1 MPDTQRKESPMSTT
15 DIARVDDSSI
25 ELLPPARNQN
35 QTALAVLRENA
46 EALDLAYSYAQSV
59 CGTRV
64 CPARFFQKP
73 EDGAAAIMYGLEIG
87 LSPSA
92 ALQKV
97 VVIHGMPSLE
107 ARTMVALL
115 KPRGYKVRTLEQSDE
130 RVTVEGIDPAGDRY
144 VSQWTIERATK
155 AGYVPTID
163 ERTGKYKTNS
173 NSKLIGNEKYLT
185 DPQAMLKAKAQA
197 EVCRDMAPDV
207 LLGITYSTED
217 LQSERWDEPAPA
229 RRAPVNEPVT
239 VDEILGDEPEPEPE
253 KPKRKR
259 PSGTRKRAE
268 PNPDRAE
275 AVEAA
280 KEQMDADQ
288 ALCGCQ
294 DESCDKQHPGNAATE
309 PTPDCDVAMASDE
322 QLQTL
327 GGLLAMEGFDDS
339 DDGLAGRLDWC
350 KQAVKRDLESP
361 RELTSTE
368 VKSLIE
374 LLDQEPR
381 EAETSEGE

>member
-144 VSQWTIERATK
+144 ISQWTIERATK

-173 NSKLIGNEKYLT
+173 NNKLIGNEKYLT

-207 LLGITYSTED
+207 LLGISYSREE
-217 LQSERWDEPAPA
+217 LESERWDEPAPV

-239 VDEILGDEPEPEPE
+239 VDEILGDEPEPEPKTRKAR
-253 KPKRKR
+253 KPKTEKN
-259 PSGTRKRAE
+259 E
-268 PNPDRAE
+268 ERAE
-275 AVEAA
+275 AVEKA
-280 KEQMDADQ
+280 KEQLTDETLDA
-288 ALCGCQ
+288 
-294 DESCDKQHPGNAATE
+294 EEAADSPPPPAPAAE
-309 PTPDCDVAMASDE
+309 PTPDGDVAMASDE
-322 QLQTL
+322 QLKKL
-327 GGLLAMEGFDDS
+327 GGLLAMDGFDDTEE
-339 DDGLAGRLDWC
+339 GKAARLAWC
-350 KQAVKRDLESP
+350 QEAIKRPLQSARD
-361 RELTSTE
+361 LTSTE
-368 VKSLIE
+368 VENLIE
-374 LLDQEPR
+374 ILDQAPR
-381 EAETSEGE
+381 EAETEGD